1 MPPCSSSFT
10 PPNYCQGA
18 PFHRVNNRAVC
29 TSHTILFS
37 PLDFQTLFK
46 YIQNQEELISA
57 MRSNGPL
64 TPSNSLFDKV
74 RYMRRKHNYQTNVL
88 KSKIDHCNYITKLKL
103 LLKEWSKMHILR
115 ELHIF
120 GSFNET
126 EDSFIIEW
134 EPYNSNPSLG
144 TGLKVVGTCIFIGFE
159 SLERGT

>member
-1 MPPCSSSFT
+1 MDILSASR
-10 PPNYCQGA
+10 N
-18 PFHRVNNRAVC
+18 
-29 TSHTILFS
+29 SHSGLLDILWQ
-37 PLDFQTLFK
+37 FQHDL
-46 YIQNQEELISA
+46 SA
-57 MRSNGPL
+57 SN
-64 TPSNSLFDKV
+64 NSLFDKA

-103 LLKEWSKMHILR
+103 LLKEWSKMRILR

-120 GSFNET
+120 SSFNGT

-159 SLERGT
+159 SLERGTRAKPLNHRLSQVPKPLIY